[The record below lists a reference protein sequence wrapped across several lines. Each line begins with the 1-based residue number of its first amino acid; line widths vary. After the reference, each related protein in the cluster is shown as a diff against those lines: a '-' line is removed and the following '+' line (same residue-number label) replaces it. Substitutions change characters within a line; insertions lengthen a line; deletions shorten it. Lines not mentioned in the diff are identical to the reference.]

1 MILTG
6 PEIER
11 QRRRG
16 ALTIE
21 PFSADQLNP
30 VSWNYRLGDTLRVH
44 RSPVL
49 DTRAAHGHGL
59 SEFEIPSQ
67 GYVLKPGRA
76 YLGTTVEVIGSDEFV
91 PWLIGRSSLGRLG
104 MFLQFSAALGNRGSC
119 HRWTLEIKV
128 VQPLCVYPGMTV
140 GQVMFVATQG
150 AAHSYTGYFGH
161 ISQALPPLPGRL
173 SGTSQLERSAT

>member
-16 ALTIE
+16 ALTIT
-21 PFSADQLNP
+21 PFAPELLNP
-30 VSWNYRLGDTLRVH
+30 VSVNYRLGDTLRVH
-44 RSPVL
+44 RSVVL
-49 DTRAAHGHGL
+49 DTRATSGHSL
-59 SEFEIPSQ
+59 SEFVIPPEGVELQ
-67 GYVLKPGRA
+67 PGRT
-76 YLGTTVEVIGSDEFV
+76 YLGTTAEEIGSDEFV

-104 MFLQFSAALGNRGSC
+104 MFLQFSAALGHQGSR

-128 VQPLCVYPGMTV
+128 VQPLRVYAGMTV

-150 AAHSYTGYFGH
+150 AACSYTGFFGH
-161 ISQALPPLPGRL
+161 ISQALTPLPGRL
-173 SGTSQLERSAT
+173 SDTTMRERSTT